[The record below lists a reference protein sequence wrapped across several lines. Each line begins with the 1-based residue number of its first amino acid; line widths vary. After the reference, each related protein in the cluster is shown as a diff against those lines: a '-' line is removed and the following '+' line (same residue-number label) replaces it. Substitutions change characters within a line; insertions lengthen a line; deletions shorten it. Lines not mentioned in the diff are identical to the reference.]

1 MENIITTSQLTK
13 SFGKIKA
20 VNEVS
25 MNIPKGS
32 IYGLVGKNGA
42 GKTTL
47 LRMFAGLVIP
57 TAGGYSLF
65 GVENTNKEVL
75 KMRKRMGTIIEKPSL
90 YENKTVIYN
99 LKQQRV
105 LMGVLSK
112 DCVSNVIKMT
122 GLEGFETRKVKNL
135 SLGQKQRVAI
145 AMALIGNPDL
155 IILDEPFNG
164 LDPMGIV
171 SIRELLVKLN
181 REQQVTVVIT
191 SHYLDELSKLVTHL
205 GFIDT
210 GRIVKEVSVAELEMN
225 YKKYVML
232 EVNDTKLLTIALN
245 EAGIEY
251 EILSDNS
258 AKVFSDVTA
267 THLFNLLSANGC
279 EVISM
284 TKQEESLENYFINL
298 VGGVLNG

>member
-13 SFGKIKA
+13 CFGKIKA

-47 LRMFAGLVIP
+47 LRMFAGLVLP
-57 TAGGYSLF
+57 TSGGYSLF
-65 GVENTNKEVL
+65 GVENSNKEVL

-112 DCVSNVIKMT
+112 DCVTDVIKMT

-171 SIRELLVKLN
+171 NIRELLIKLN

-205 GFIDT
+205 GFIDA

-225 YKKYVML
+225 YRKSVML
-232 EVNDTKLLTIALN
+232 EVNDAKLLTIALN

-258 AKVFSDVTA
+258 AKVFGDVTA
-267 THLFNLLSANGC
+267 THLFNVLSAKGC
-279 EVISM
+279 EVISI
-284 TKQEESLENYFINL
+284 TKQEESLENYYINL
-298 VGGVLNG
+298 VGGEVND